1 MFPSV
6 DGCTLVAT
14 DGSAKNSDEPDVR
27 VASFA
32 VAWMTEDGVH
42 PWAQDASRI
51 DTTVNCTELTAAVV
65 AASACEQFQLTCVEI
80 LCDHEAVVPGIAGPK
95 TRDAKFVLW
104 KRLASV
110 LHRARFEVAWVP
122 GHGRARLRH
131 VPDVCRLLDSA
142 ADHAAEDVSKRSLAR
157 TAVWASFLSRRRRL
171 VLRLLR
177 LKAEVS
183 ARSGAVTVTSCSTTN
198 TS

>member
-1 MFPSV
+1 M
-6 DGCTLVAT
+6 
-14 DGSAKNSDEPDVR
+14 
-27 VASFA
+27 
-32 VAWMTEDGVH
+32 
-42 PWAQDASRI
+42 
-51 DTTVNCTELTAAVV
+51 
-65 AASACEQFQLTCVEI
+65 
-80 LCDHEAVVPGIAGPK
+80 CDHEAVVPGIAGPK

-131 VPDVCRLLDSA
+131 VPDVCRLLNNA
-142 ADHAAEDVSKRSLAR
+142 ADYAAEDVSKHSLAR

-177 LKAEVS
+177 LKAEVFS
-183 ARSGAVTVTSCSTTN
+183 DSHSRLPQRGRGQ
-198 TS
+198 